1 MSKED
6 ELEVETA
13 EEAWDGPTDEEPKN
27 IYALFETDSTMEQQG
42 VVVDF
47 GPYGRFKVARASG
60 SNIKYA
66 AAFKR
71 LNKPYQKMLKRNT
84 MPEALAKKL
93 LAQVYAESIVLAWE
107 GILGRDNQPIPFT
120 KENVVKVLLD
130 LPDLFT
136 QIIAESQNAESYRRE
151 YVEDAAKN

>member
-107 GILGRDNQPIPFT
+107 DILGRDNQPIPFT

>member
-1 MSKED
+1 MSED
-6 ELEVETA
+6 LEVENQ

-27 IYALFETDSTMEQQG
+27 IYALFETDTTMEQQG

-60 SNIKYA
+60 NNIKYTE
-66 AAFKR
+66 AFKR
-71 LNKPYQKMLKRNT
+71 FNKPFQKMLKRNT

-93 LAQVYAESIVLAWE
+93 LAQVYAESIILAWE
-107 GILGRDNQPIPFT
+107 GILDRDNRPIPFS

-136 QIIAESQNAESYRRE
+136 QIIAESQNAESYRKE
-151 YVEDAAKN
+151 YVEDATKN